1 MFRTYNNR
9 TLAME
14 TKGFKTLDNFDE
26 EKLVKVLFEETFF
39 LDESRYINVSLTFSN
54 ENMSS

>member
-1 MFRTYNNR
+1 
-9 TLAME
+9 ME

-26 EKLVKVLFEETFF
+26 EKIVKVLFEETFF

>member
-26 EKLVKVLFEETFF
+26 EKIVKVLFEETFF